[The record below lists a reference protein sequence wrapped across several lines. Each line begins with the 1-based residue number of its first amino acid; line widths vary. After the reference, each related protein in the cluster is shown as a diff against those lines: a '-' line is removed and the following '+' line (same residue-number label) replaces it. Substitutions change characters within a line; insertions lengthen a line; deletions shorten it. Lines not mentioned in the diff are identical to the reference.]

1 MSWRLMIR
9 RQDMNNHKT
18 YSAIISAS
26 GRPEIGLSQWACNGN
41 VYLIDAAD
49 IEQTVDEVLRYC
61 WILFKRRFGIINA
74 IKLAL
79 F

>member
-1 MSWRLMIR
+1 MIGWSPMSMYG
-9 RQDMNNHKT
+9 N
-18 YSAIISAS
+18 
-26 GRPEIGLSQWACNGN
+26 AC
-41 VYLIDAAD
+41 LIDAAD
-49 IEQTVDEVLRYC
+49 IEQTMDEVLRNC